1 MYCAGWVKRG
11 PTGVIASTMD
21 DAFHSA
27 DIVMRDWEDKVRFN
41 ENGDGDSRGGWEVVK
56 REVERRGI
64 RSVSWKDWEKIDAV
78 ERQRGK
84 EKGKVREK
92 VRGVEEMLRMVDA

>member
-27 DIVMRDWEDKVRFN
+27 DIIMQDWQDEVKFN
-41 ENGDGDSRGGWEVVK
+41 ELSDGETRGGWEAVK
-56 REVERRGI
+56 REIEKRGI
-64 RSVSWKDWEKIDAV
+64 RSVSWADWEKIDAV
-78 ERQRGK
+78 ERSRGK
-84 EKGKVREK
+84 ENGKVREK
-92 VRGVEEMLRMVDA
+92 VRSVDEMLKILDA